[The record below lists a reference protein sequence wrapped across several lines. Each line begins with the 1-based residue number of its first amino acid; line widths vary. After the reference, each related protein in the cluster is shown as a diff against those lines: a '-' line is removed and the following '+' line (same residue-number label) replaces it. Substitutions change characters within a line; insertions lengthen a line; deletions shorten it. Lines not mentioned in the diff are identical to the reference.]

1 MINRIIL
8 DISIFILMIE
18 LLKKYILKK
27 ELTEEDNLFLQHTN
41 PIFIYFILLLMGV
54 GIICSILNDFEA
66 NDCNILA
73 HMLPI
78 VGFYILALKLLY
90 IRYIYGSKEW
100 KYVERTK
107 LGFISIIFL
116 MIIFI
121 GLYIF

>member
-1 MINRIIL
+1 
-8 DISIFILMIE
+8 MIE

>member
-8 DISIFILMIE
+8 DISIFILMVE
-18 LLKKYILKK
+18 LLKRYILKK
-27 ELTEEDNLFLQHTN
+27 ELTEDDNLFLQHTN

-54 GIICSILNDFEA
+54 GIICSILNDFEE
-66 NDCNILA
+66 NDCSILA